1 MIGRRVLTALL
12 PLPLAAGCGVIS
24 WFTDT
29 DPTDGV
35 GYRWVRHADEEEAW
49 TGEWRRVSS
58 GASVVLHQ
66 GHGDPVSIWEQ
77 PVGAECER

>member
-35 GYRWVRHADEEEAW
+35 GYR
-49 TGEWRRVSS
+49 GP
-58 GASVVLHQ
+58 GN
-66 GHGDPVSIWEQ
+66 GD
-77 PVGAECER
+77 G